1 MVNPSRRN
9 SRPLAELEA
18 QLRAGFAAP
27 NGPSLAEVAE
37 VVAGLADAPPEPGQI
52 QASLDHLAEDA
63 RAICTDAE
71 SVLNHVFVDL
81 GFKGNQREY
90 YSPDN
95 SYLHRVLETRLGIPI
110 TLAVVAIEV
119 GQRLGITFTPVGFPG
134 HFLLGDGARDDR
146 WFDPLEAGRAL
157 DAAGCQDLLARAHP
171 GARLEPSHTAV
182 LDAGEVAHRMLNN
195 LRHIHLTMGDLSRAT
210 GVAQLSVALPGSGVA
225 HRIELI
231 KLLNATGRF
240 DAAAAQHEML
250 ALLDPEREAQHHAA
264 ATRLRSHLN

>member
-1 MVNPSRRN
+1 MTPSRRN
-9 SRPLAELEA
+9 PRPLAELEA

-27 NGPSLAEVAE
+27 NGPSLAEVAD
-37 VVAGLADAPPEPGQI
+37 VVAGLADAPPEPGRI
-52 QASLDHLAEDA
+52 QADLDRLAEGA
-63 RAICTDAE
+63 PAICADAE
-71 SVLNHVFVDL
+71 TVLDYVFVDL
-81 GFKGNQREY
+81 GFKGNHREY
-90 YSPDN
+90 FSPDN

-119 GQRLGITFTPVGFPG
+119 GRRLGIALTPVGFPG
-134 HFLLGDGARDDR
+134 HFLLGDGARNDR
-146 WFDPLEAGRAL
+146 WFDPFEAGRAL
-157 DAAGCQDLLARAHP
+157 DVAGCQDLLARAHP

-182 LDAGEVAHRMLNN
+182 LGAGEVAHRMLNN

-210 GVAQLSVALPGSGVA
+210 AVAQLSVALPGSGVA

-240 DAAAAQHEML
+240 DAAAEQHEVL
-250 ALLDPEREAQHHAA
+250 ALLDTEHEAQHHAA